1 MSFIA
6 RYVYTYEEFVV
17 VPEAPQCI
25 RMTAT
30 WQDTDNK
37 IIIYNIDNVQKSKN
51 TIYNIDNCVYVQVWY
66 VQIWNVNKNVWWLMM
81 YNNNVVCSMF
91 NVKCSWDGLL
101 EGRNRSCVW
110 SFWCSELWSVD
121 QTVTVQ
127 RGRVLDVRVQSEA
140 LMLTLDEY
148 SYWRVSRVV
157 PMIPSAVRTTLRSLL
172 RSDLVAEL
180 NQTVVDVQR
189 TDLMMAE

>member
-1 MSFIA
+1 MREWMRMSFIA

-37 IIIYNIDNVQKSKN
+37 IILYNIDNVQKSKN

-66 VQIWNVNKNVWWLMM
+66 VQIWNLNKNVWWLMM

-101 EGRNRSCVW
+101 EGRNCFCVYQTQ
-110 SFWCSELWSVD
+110 STVD

-127 RGRVLDVRVQSEA
+127 RGSVDVRVQSDFSSPYA
-140 LMLTLDEY
+140 H
-148 SYWRVSRVV
+148 SGWVQ
-157 PMIPSAVRTTLRSLL
+157 LL
-172 RSDLVAEL
+172 ESE
-180 NQTVVDVQR
+180 
-189 TDLMMAE
+189 

>member
-17 VPEAPQCI
+17 VTEAPQCI

-81 YNNNVVCSMF
+81 YNNSVVCSMF

-110 SFWCSELWSVD
+110 SFWCSELCSVD

-127 RGRVLDVRVQSEA
+127 RGRVL
-140 LMLTLDEY
+140 M
-148 SYWRVSRVV
+148 WGSRVKPLCSLWMSTV
-157 PMIPSAVRTTLRSLL
+157 PGEWGGLYQWFPQQSGLPS
-172 RSDLVAEL
+172 
-180 NQTVVDVQR
+180 VVFWGQIW
-189 TDLMMAE
+189 